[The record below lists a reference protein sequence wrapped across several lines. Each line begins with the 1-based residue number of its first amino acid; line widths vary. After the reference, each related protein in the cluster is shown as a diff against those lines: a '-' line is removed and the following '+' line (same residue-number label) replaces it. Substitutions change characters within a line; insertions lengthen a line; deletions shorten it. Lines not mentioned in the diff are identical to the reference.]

1 MLSLCDG
8 KVVTFVSGLCT
19 TLDCAGGDRTRGEA
33 QLLKIPLLPH
43 PCLHYHFRGFGHNFD
58 RSVLE
63 DVSFVRA
70 SGRGAYVSC
79 LGSMCH
85 ISEQGIVK
93 VANLQSIASDQAWFI
108 ICRTR
113 FGNEARFFIFEKQIN
128 LSTINTLFDMK
139 SRRVQQLKSYKLFN
153 EIVLRA
159 SLVKGTAPRVCA
171 SRGA

>member
-63 DVSFVRA
+63 DVSFVQA
-70 SGRGAYVSC
+70 SGRGAYVC

-93 VANLQSIASDQAWFI
+93 VANLQSIAFL
-108 ICRTR
+108 RP
-113 FGNEARFFIFEKQIN
+113 GLVYN
-128 LSTINTLFDMK
+128 LP
-139 SRRVQQLKSYKLFN
+139 FN
-153 EIVLRA
+153 LGCPKMADIGPQYYLTV
-159 SLVKGTAPRVCA
+159 
-171 SRGA
+171 